1 MSIVMNRR
9 RLIGSLGVG
18 AGGLLLS
25 GCDRINGSS
34 TVQKVLRLG
43 EGASYGAQRLV
54 SDRGALAPEF
64 GAADMSP
71 VFRTNGNDD
80 PRDDDYLKH
89 VAEHFANWRLKVD
102 GMVARPMSLSLD
114 QIRALPHR
122 TQITRH
128 DCVEGWS
135 AIGQWTG
142 LPLGML
148 LRQAGLSPKARFIVF
163 HCADD
168 TDGTP
173 YYESVDLIDAMH
185 PQTILAWG
193 MNGKTLSV
201 GHGAPL
207 RLRVERQLG
216 YKQAKYVMRV
226 EAVSTLA
233 GIGEGKGGYWEDVAD
248 YQWYAGI

>member
-1 MSIVMNRR
+1 MILTRR
-9 RLIGSLGVG
+9 SLVVG
-18 AGGLLLS
+18 MGGLAVA
-25 GCDRINGSS
+25 GCDKINGSPS
-34 TVQKVLRLG
+34 VQRVLGLG
-43 EGASYGAQRLV
+43 ERATYAGQRLIA
-54 SDRGALAPEF
+54 DRAALAPEF
-64 GAADMSP
+64 AASQMSP
-71 VFRTNGNDD
+71 VFRTNGNTM
-80 PRDDDYLKH
+80 PTAPAYAAH
-89 VAEHFANWRLKVD
+89 MANNFANWRLAVD
-102 GMVARPMSLSLD
+102 GLVARPLSLSLA
-114 QIRALPHR
+114 QLRAAPHR

-142 LPLGML
+142 TPLRL
-148 LRQAGLSPKARFIVF
+148 LLKQAGLRPNARFIVF

-168 TDGTP
+168 SGGTP

-193 MNGKTLSV
+193 MNGQTLSV
-201 GHGAPL
+201 PHGAPL

-226 EAVSTLA
+226 EAVDSLA
-233 GIGEGKGGYWEDVAD
+233 RLGLGKGGYWEDVAD